1 MPSKV
6 TSFLAVLPL
15 AVGFLFPGWVGA
27 QGYPASVSQLVATAK
42 EQVKT
47 IDMAAFKSA
56 FDRSDLGLIVD
67 VREPGEY
74 ADGYIPGAVN
84 VPRGVI
90 ELDLGI
96 GGISRQD
103 GHGQEDDAVLRLG
116 RALHPGSEEPAGPWI
131 QQRRRSGHEDRRLGE
146 GRLPAREEVAGQGLT
161 WRLCDGLRKAGVM
174 PGNAGGGT
182 AV

>member
-6 TSFLAVLPL
+6 TSFLAVLPM

-47 IDMAAFKSA
+47 IDMAVFKSA

-90 ELDLGI
+90 ELGIWALVGFPDKTDMGKKMTLYCGSGVRCILAAKSLQDLGFSNVGAADMRI
-96 GGISRQD
+96 AD
-103 GHGQEDDAVLRLG
+103 WA
-116 RALHPGSEEPAGPWI
+116 
-131 QQRRRSGHEDRRLGE
+131 
-146 GRLPAREEVAGQGLT
+146 
-161 WRLCDGLRKAGVM
+161 KAGYPLVKK
-174 PGNAGGGT
+174 
-182 AV
+182 